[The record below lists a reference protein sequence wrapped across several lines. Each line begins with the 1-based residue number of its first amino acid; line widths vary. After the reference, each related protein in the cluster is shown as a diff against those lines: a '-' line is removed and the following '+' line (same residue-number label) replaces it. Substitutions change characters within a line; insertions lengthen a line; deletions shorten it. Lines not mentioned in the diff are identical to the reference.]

1 MQLPLL
7 QFTNRTFGYI
17 SIFLVALVI
26 SSCVQPPSETLLSGE
41 AQGTTYHIK
50 FVLNKHKSP
59 KIEDIQHLIATTL
72 ARIDTKLSNYRD
84 DSEIS
89 IINRTETSEWI
100 PASKEIIEL
109 LAIAQ
114 VVYQKSQGCF
124 DLTIKPLFD
133 LWGFTHHDPKIPKQ
147 SDIDALLPHIGMMLL
162 EVDADNLRLRKK
174 DSKLKI
180 DLAGIAQGYSVGQ
193 VAKQLEALGIDNY
206 MVEIGGE
213 MMVKGHKAD
222 GQAWRIGIEA
232 PTPSSRTL
240 RKVITLNK
248 PEAKAVMTAGT
259 YRNFFDENGKTYS
272 HILNPKTGW
281 PIDHHLHSVTVVH
294 SNPAWADAWDTAL
307 LCLGEEKA
315 IKISEQEQLNV
326 FLVYEDN
333 KQSTEYAS
341 ETFADA
347 L

>member
-1 MQLPLL
+1 
-7 QFTNRTFGYI
+7 
-17 SIFLVALVI
+17 
-26 SSCVQPPSETLLSGE
+26 
-41 AQGTTYHIK
+41 
-50 FVLNKHKSP
+50 
-59 KIEDIQHLIATTL
+59 
-72 ARIDTKLSNYRD
+72 
-84 DSEIS
+84 
-89 IINRTETSEWI
+89 
-100 PASKEIIEL
+100 
-109 LAIAQ
+109 
-114 VVYQKSQGCF
+114 
-124 DLTIKPLFD
+124 
-133 LWGFTHHDPKIPKQ
+133 
-147 SDIDALLPHIGMMLL
+147 MLL

-193 VAKQLEALGIDNY
+193 VAKQLETLGIDSY

-213 MMVKGHKAD
+213 MMVKGRKAD

-281 PIDHHLHSVTVVH
+281 PIDHHLHSVTVIH
-294 SNPAWADAWDTAL
+294 SNPAWADAWDTTL
-307 LCLGEEKA
+307 LCMGEENA

-333 KQSTEYAS
+333 KRSTEYAS
-341 ETFADA
+341 KTFDSS